1 MNELRHFHH
10 RHWLG
15 CSVRNAG
22 HLVKLSVEFPLC
34 WRTNL
39 VSYNHRLKSL
49 RQIKCDVEN
58 LKPGRNPVWY
68 RKPRFCKRRVWM
80 QVKAK
85 NSRELKRYV
94 SQNISS
100 NFWNSTVNNV
110 SVLATFVFSQALLYL
125 CNWQIALV
133 IKRFSRKC
141 DKVCFPLA
149 ERRFIYTRRKQRL
162 KIIWYPSEALWT
174 SLMLNSIGNS
184 LFHSLQRSRAL
195 NFIVDRFQ
203 TNNTLIYSHGL
214 SHNVAW
220 YKHLFWFKVQFLSIA
235 FVSCSVIWHS

>member
-39 VSYNHRLKSL
+39 VSYNHHLKSL
-49 RQIKCDVEN
+49 RQIKCDLEN

-85 NSRELKRYV
+85 NSCELKRYV

-100 NFWNSTVNNV
+100 NSWNSTVNNV

-149 ERRFIYTRRKQRL
+149 EKRFIRDGSKDW
-162 KIIWYPSEALWT
+162 K
-174 SLMLNSIGNS
+174 
-184 LFHSLQRSRAL
+184 
-195 NFIVDRFQ
+195 
-203 TNNTLIYSHGL
+203 
-214 SHNVAW
+214 
-220 YKHLFWFKVQFLSIA
+220 
-235 FVSCSVIWHS
+235 